1 LPLKLS
7 GGKAQ
12 YCTSVPVLPT
22 GPFIR
27 QGMPDT
33 IHLSDFNPDK
43 TMPVDSKL
51 LEILCCPVS
60 KTPLNVL
67 GREKLDKLN
76 SSIKSGEALYV
87 NGEKLTE
94 PLQEGLITED
104 GKVIYPVQDDIPVL
118 LEEKGIGT
126 TQFQDF

>member
-1 LPLKLS
+1 
-7 GGKAQ
+7 
-12 YCTSVPVLPT
+12 
-22 GPFIR
+22 
-27 QGMPDT
+27 
-33 IHLSDFNPDK
+33 
-43 TMPVDSKL
+43 MPVDGKL
-51 LEILCCPVS
+51 LEILCCPLS
-60 KTPLNVL
+60 KTPLTVL

-76 SSIKSGEALYV
+76 LAIN
-87 NGEKLTE
+87 NGDAVFVGGQKITE